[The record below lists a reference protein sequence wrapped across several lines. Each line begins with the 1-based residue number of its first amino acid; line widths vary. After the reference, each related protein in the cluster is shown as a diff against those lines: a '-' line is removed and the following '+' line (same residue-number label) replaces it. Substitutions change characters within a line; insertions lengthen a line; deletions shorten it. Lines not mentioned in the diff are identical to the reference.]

1 MKNEEL
7 KMKETLLDETVQ
19 HLRKAADIQKQVRRF
34 AQSIIK
40 PGERLADIC

>member
-1 MKNEEL
+1 
-7 KMKETLLDETVQ
+7 MKETFLDETVQ
-19 HLRKAADIQKQVRRF
+19 HLRKAADIQRQVRRF